1 MLKVPMQ
8 IGVIVAGLGGM
19 TYAHGQQM
27 TEMFIPVGQS
37 PGVSDKSSLI
47 GTIDSMDEKNRT
59 VTVSAQ
65 SGAQTVGLTNRTKIW
80 LDRSLLKAPNQLGT
94 SADLQKG
101 RKIEVKLEQGER
113 KQVAEWVKVQLTEPG
128 AGPGAAA
135 K

>member
-1 MLKVPMQ
+1 MLKVLLQ
-8 IGVIVAGLGGM
+8 IGVIVAWLGGM

-47 GTIDSMDEKNRT
+47 GTIDSMDEKNRIMT
-59 VTVSAQ
+59 VTAP
-65 SGAQTVGLTNRTKIW
+65 SGAQMVEVTNRTKIW
-80 LDRSLLKAPNQLGT
+80 LDRSLLKAPNQTGAYT
-94 SADLQKG
+94 DLQKG
-101 RKIEVKLEQGER
+101 RKVEVKLEQGER
-113 KQVAEWVKVQLTEPG
+113 KQAAEWVKVQLTEPG

>member
-1 MLKVPMQ
+1 MLKLLMQ
-8 IGVIVAGLGGM
+8 IGVIVAWLSGM
-19 TYAHGQQM
+19 TYAHSQQM

-47 GTIDSMDEKNRT
+47 GTINSTDEKNRT
-59 VTVSAQ
+59 VTVTAP
-65 SGAQTVGLTNRTKIW
+65 SGAQTVALTNRTKIW
-80 LDRSLLKAPNQLGT
+80 LDRSLLKAPNQTGT

-101 RKIEVKLEQGER
+101 RKVEVKLEQGER
-113 KQVAEWVKVQLTEPG
+113 KQIAEWVKVQLTEPV

>member
-1 MLKVPMQ
+1 MLKVLLQ
-8 IGVIVAGLGGM
+8 IGVIVAWLGGM

-47 GTIDSMDEKNRT
+47 GTIDSMDEKNRIMT
-59 VTVSAQ
+59 VTAP
-65 SGAQTVGLTNRTKIW
+65 SGAQMVEVTNRTKIW
-80 LDRSLLKAPNQLGT
+80 LDRSLLKAPTQTGT
-94 SADLQKG
+94 YADLRKG
-101 RKIEVKLEQGER
+101 RKVEVKLEQGER
-113 KQVAEWVKVQLTEPG
+113 KQAAEWVKVQLTEPG

>member
-1 MLKVPMQ
+1 MLKVLLQ
-8 IGVIVAGLGGM
+8 IGVIVAWLGGM

-59 VTVSAQ
+59 LTVSAP
-65 SGAQTVGLTNRTKIW
+65 SGAQTVELTNRTRIW
-80 LDRSLLKAPNQLGT
+80 LDRSLLKAPNQNGT

-101 RKIEVKLEQGER
+101 RKVEVKLAHAER
-113 KQVAEWVKVQLTEPG
+113 RQVADWVKVQLTEPG